1 MAERAKSFA
10 AHARGARWEKGGLR
24 SYFAYRDL
32 GIKDATGG
40 KVLAHVIRAD
50 QPCTGPMGYHSH
62 TLDFQMVY
70 QIKGWARIYLEDIGE
85 IRVEEGDA
93 WYQAPGV
100 RHEVLEY
107 SEDWQVIEITMPAD
121 FPTQDEA
128 RQP

>member
-70 QIKGWARIYLEDIGE
+70 QIKGRARIYLEDIGE

-121 FPTQDEA
+121 FPTQEEV